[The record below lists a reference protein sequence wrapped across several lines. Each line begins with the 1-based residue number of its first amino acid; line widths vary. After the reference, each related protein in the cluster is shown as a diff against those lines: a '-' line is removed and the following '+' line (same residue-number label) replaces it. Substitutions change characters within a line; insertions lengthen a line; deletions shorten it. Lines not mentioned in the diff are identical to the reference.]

1 MTYMEQL
8 GENAKAAVISVSALK
23 TARKN
28 AALHL
33 ISEEL
38 VKNSARIISENAK
51 DVENARK
58 NGKTEAF
65 IDRLTFTDKRIADMA
80 AGLEQVAALPDPIG
94 EVLGGG
100 ELVSG
105 LNIVKKRVPLG
116 VIGIIFESRPNVTVD
131 AAALCLKSGNVCIL
145 RGGSDAINSNIILT
159 GIMRNALTKNG
170 ISADAVQLV
179 ADTSRET
186 ANEMMRLRKYIDVLI
201 PRGGGGL
208 INTIIENAKIPV
220 IETGE
225 GNCHV
230 YVDKSANLAMAVE
243 ITDNA
248 KTQRPSVCN
257 AIETVLVHKDIAESF
272 YRQLS
277 ERWGDKVV
285 IYGDEITAKYIKV
298 EREAADEDYRKEF
311 NDFIIAA
318 KTVGGLDEAIAHIN
332 RFGTKHSECIVTE
345 DLQSAA
351 KFQND
356 VDAAAVY
363 VNASTRFTDGFEFG
377 LGAEIGIT
385 TQKLHARGPMGL
397 RELTTYKYLINGN
410 GEVRV

>member
-8 GENAKAAVISVSALK
+8 GANAKAAEKSVSALK
-23 TARKN
+23 TAQKN
-28 AALHL
+28 AAIRL
-33 ISEEL
+33 IAEEL
-38 VKNSARIISENAK
+38 VKNSGQIIAENAK

-80 AGLEQVAALPDPIG
+80 AGLEQVASLSDPIG

-100 ELVSG
+100 ELPNG
-105 LNIVKKRVPLG
+105 LSIVKKRVPLG

-159 GIMRNALTKNG
+159 GIMRNALTKTAIN
-170 ISADAVQLV
+170 ADAVQLV

-208 INTIIENAKIPV
+208 INSIIENAKIPV

-230 YVDKSANLAMAVE
+230 YVDKSANLAMAVD

-257 AIETVLVHKDIAESF
+257 AIETVLVHKDTAESF
-272 YRQLS
+272 YKLLS

-285 IYGDEITAKYIKV
+285 IYGDEITSKYIEV
-298 EREAADEDYRKEF
+298 DREATDEDYRKEF
-311 NDFIIAA
+311 NDFVIAA
-318 KTVGGLDEAIAHIN
+318 KTVGSLDEAIAHIN

-345 DLQSAA
+345 DMQNAA
-351 KFQND
+351 KFQNE

-410 GEVRV
+410 GEVRA